1 MTQTQTATKE
11 ITILA
16 RYALKNSD
24 TVIYNI
30 RNGENKEY
38 HIGLHASGHTTCTC
52 KHGLNAGNSAH
63 CYHVT
68 GCQKAEAARSEAR
81 KQQVSEDE
89 RKMDEMAAYYQDE
102 NARRAARHATCNVDG
117 LNDY

>member
-1 MTQTQTATKE
+1 MTQTQTATRE

-16 RYALKNSD
+16 RYALKNSGS
-24 TVIYNI
+24 VIYRV
-30 RNGENKEY
+30 RNGENSEY
-38 HIGLHASGHTTCTC
+38 NVGLHKSGHTTCTC
-52 KHGLNAGNSAH
+52 KHGVNAGNFAH
-63 CYHVT
+63 CYHVQ

-81 KQQVSEDE
+81 KQVSEDE

-102 NARRAARHATCNVDG
+102 NARRAALHATCNVDG